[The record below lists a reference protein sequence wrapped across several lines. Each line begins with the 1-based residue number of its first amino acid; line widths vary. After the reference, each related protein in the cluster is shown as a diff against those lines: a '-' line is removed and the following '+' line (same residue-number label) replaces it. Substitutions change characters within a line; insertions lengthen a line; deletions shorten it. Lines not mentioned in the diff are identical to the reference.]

1 MADSEFLTTKEVAEL
16 LRIKERKVYDL
27 AAEQQIPC
35 TRATGKLLFSREAI
49 DQWLT
54 THSTG
59 VEQTLSHA
67 PALFCGSHDPLLE
80 WAIRESRCGIPALFD
95 GSSDGINRVLNREAG
110 VSALHIYA
118 PDSAEWNVPVVQ
130 AQVKT
135 EAVILVRW
143 VVRQRGIVTR
153 TDAGVQ
159 QIKDFATHGVVT
171 RQAGSGSQLLL
182 AHLLKQ
188 ESLSETDLNVTLTAR
203 SEDDLALAIARRKA
217 DCGLGLASLA
227 QQHSLE
233 FFPVIDEHLDLL
245 IDRRFWFE
253 PPMQDFISFC
263 KGGVFASYIES
274 LQGYSCEHMFD
285 VCVNN

>member
-1 MADSEFLTTKEVAEL
+1 
-16 LRIKERKVYDL
+16 
-27 AAEQQIPC
+27 
-35 TRATGKLLFSREAI
+35 LFSRQAI

-59 VEQTLSHA
+59 AEQSISRA

-95 GSSDGINRVLNREAG
+95 GSSDGINRVLSREAG

-118 PDSAEWNVPVVQ
+118 PDSGEWNVPVVQ

-135 EAVILVRW
+135 EAVVLVRW
-143 VVRQRGIVTR
+143 VVRQRGIITR
-153 TDAGVQ
+153 QDADVK
-159 QIKDFATHGVVT
+159 QIKDFVTNRVVT

-188 ESLSETDLNVTLTAR
+188 QSLTEKDLNVTLTAR
-203 SEDDLALAIARRKA
+203 SEDDLALAIAQRKA

-227 QQHSLE
+227 WQHSLE
-233 FFPVIDEHLDLL
+233 FLPVIDEQLDLL

-253 PPMQDFISFC
+253 PSMQDFISFC
-263 KGGVFASYIES
+263 KGEVFASYVES
-274 LQGYSCEHMFD
+274 LQGYRCEHMFD
-285 VCVNN
+285 VSINS